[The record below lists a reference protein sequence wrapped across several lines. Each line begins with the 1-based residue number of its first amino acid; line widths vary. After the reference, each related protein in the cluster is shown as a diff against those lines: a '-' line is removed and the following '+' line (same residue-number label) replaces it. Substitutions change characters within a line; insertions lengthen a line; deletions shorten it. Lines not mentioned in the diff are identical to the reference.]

1 LPRKVDLRS
10 SNYLHC
16 RFGSLPLSP
25 CSRKCLSY
33 EYERVY
39 EALVRS
45 AGILK
50 IRAVVRLHL
59 RIPQPAPLG
68 FGRPDEAVELLA
80 TKAGEHRISV
90 MPLVRLVLGML
101 IAICAMYVA
110 FRFTASAFGIGWAI
124 PVAAVVFALTAKALW
139 R

>member
-1 LPRKVDLRS
+1 
-10 SNYLHC
+10 
-16 RFGSLPLSP
+16 
-25 CSRKCLSY
+25 
-33 EYERVY
+33 
-39 EALVRS
+39 
-45 AGILK
+45 
-50 IRAVVRLHL
+50 LHL

-90 MPLVRLVLGML
+90 MPLVRLILGVL

-124 PVAAVVFALTAKALW
+124 PIAAVVFALTAKALW